1 MTQKDWLKEE
11 IKAYRNYD
19 VAEKSD
25 REIAK
30 LYPGLKASL
39 RHKKAHRLYLE
50 GKYFLARKYADKTR
64 LKTGIEIHP
73 GAKIGKGF
81 VIDHGMGVV
90 IGEMTKICGQ
100 NKTQNGHRNTSGCK
114 NRQGLCHRPRDG
126 SRYRRNDGNRQQRA
140 DISGGYSRRH
150 GKGNGQAS
158 PYDRQQ
164 RGHRVRSKSSRSG
177 KHRRQCQNRRK
188 RGCTHRCSA
197 GQHGCR
203 SACKDNKD
211 KGCEG
216 KQHCRV
222 HAEPCGHTQRNRRTV
237 RQNKRF
243 GKTNCVEGEKVI
255 C

>member
-19 VAEKSD
+19 VAAKSD

-90 IGEMTKICGQ
+90 IGETTEIGNNVLIYQGVTLGGTGKETGKRHPTIGNNVVIGCGAKVLGPVNIGDNAKIAANAVVLTDVPPDSTAVGAPAKIIKITGARV
-100 NKTQNGHRNTSGCK
+100 NNTAASML
-114 NRQGLCHRPRDG
+114 NH
-126 SRYRRNDGNRQQRA
+126 A
-140 DISGGYSRRH
+140 DIPNVIEELYGRINALE
-150 GKGNGQAS
+150 KQIAS
-158 PYDRQQ
+158 
-164 RGHRVRSKSSRSG
+164 K
-177 KHRRQCQNRRK
+177 
-188 RGCTHRCSA
+188 
-197 GQHGCR
+197 
-203 SACKDNKD
+203 
-211 KGCEG
+211 
-216 KQHCRV
+216 
-222 HAEPCGHTQRNRRTV
+222 
-237 RQNKRF
+237 
-243 GKTNCVEGEKVI
+243 EKK
-255 C
+255 

>member
-19 VAEKSD
+19 VAAKSD

-90 IGEMTKICGQ
+90 IGETTEIGNNVLIYQGVTLGGTGKETGKRHPTIGNNVVIGCGAKVLGPVNIGDNAKIAANAVVLTDVPPDSTAVGAPAKIIKIKDARV
-100 NKTQNGHRNTSGCK
+100 NNTAASML
-114 NRQGLCHRPRDG
+114 NH
-126 SRYRRNDGNRQQRA
+126 A
-140 DISGGYSRRH
+140 DIPNVIEELYGRINALE
-150 GKGNGQAS
+150 KQIAS
-158 PYDRQQ
+158 
-164 RGHRVRSKSSRSG
+164 K
-177 KHRRQCQNRRK
+177 
-188 RGCTHRCSA
+188 
-197 GQHGCR
+197 
-203 SACKDNKD
+203 
-211 KGCEG
+211 
-216 KQHCRV
+216 
-222 HAEPCGHTQRNRRTV
+222 
-237 RQNKRF
+237 
-243 GKTNCVEGEKVI
+243 EKK
-255 C
+255 

>member
-19 VAEKSD
+19 VAAKSD

-90 IGEMTKICGQ
+90 IGETTEIGNNVLIYQGVTLGGTGKETGKRHPTIGNNVVIGCGAKVLGPVNIGDNAKIAANAVVLTDVPPDSTAVGAPAKIIKI
-100 NKTQNGHRNTSGCK
+100 NNTAASML
-114 NRQGLCHRPRDG
+114 NH
-126 SRYRRNDGNRQQRA
+126 A
-140 DISGGYSRRH
+140 DIPNVIEELYGRINALE
-150 GKGNGQAS
+150 KQIAS
-158 PYDRQQ
+158 
-164 RGHRVRSKSSRSG
+164 K
-177 KHRRQCQNRRK
+177 
-188 RGCTHRCSA
+188 
-197 GQHGCR
+197 
-203 SACKDNKD
+203 
-211 KGCEG
+211 
-216 KQHCRV
+216 
-222 HAEPCGHTQRNRRTV
+222 
-237 RQNKRF
+237 
-243 GKTNCVEGEKVI
+243 EKK
-255 C
+255 

>member
-19 VAEKSD
+19 VAAKID

-90 IGEMTKICGQ
+90 IGETTEIGNNVLIYQGVTLGGTGKETGKRHPTIGNNVVLGCGAKVLGPVNIGDNAKIAANAVVLTDVPPDSTAVGAPAKIIKITGARV
-100 NKTQNGHRNTSGCK
+100 NNTAASML
-114 NRQGLCHRPRDG
+114 NH
-126 SRYRRNDGNRQQRA
+126 A
-140 DISGGYSRRH
+140 DIPNVIEELYGRINALE
-150 GKGNGQAS
+150 KQIAS
-158 PYDRQQ
+158 
-164 RGHRVRSKSSRSG
+164 K
-177 KHRRQCQNRRK
+177 
-188 RGCTHRCSA
+188 
-197 GQHGCR
+197 
-203 SACKDNKD
+203 
-211 KGCEG
+211 
-216 KQHCRV
+216 
-222 HAEPCGHTQRNRRTV
+222 
-237 RQNKRF
+237 
-243 GKTNCVEGEKVI
+243 EKK
-255 C
+255 

>member
-19 VAEKSD
+19 VAAKSD

-90 IGEMTKICGQ
+90 IGETTEIGNNVLIYQGVTLGGTGKETGKRHPTIGNNVVIGCGAKVLGPVNIGDNAKIAANAVVLTDVPPDSTAVGAPA
-100 NKTQNGHRNTSGCK
+100 KIIKIKGARVNTAASML
-114 NRQGLCHRPRDG
+114 NH
-126 SRYRRNDGNRQQRA
+126 A
-140 DISGGYSRRH
+140 DIPNVIEELYGRINALE
-150 GKGNGQAS
+150 KQIAS
-158 PYDRQQ
+158 
-164 RGHRVRSKSSRSG
+164 K
-177 KHRRQCQNRRK
+177 
-188 RGCTHRCSA
+188 
-197 GQHGCR
+197 
-203 SACKDNKD
+203 
-211 KGCEG
+211 
-216 KQHCRV
+216 
-222 HAEPCGHTQRNRRTV
+222 
-237 RQNKRF
+237 
-243 GKTNCVEGEKVI
+243 EKK
-255 C
+255 

>member
-19 VAEKSD
+19 VAAKSD

-90 IGEMTKICGQ
+90 IGETTEIGNNVLIYQGVTLGGTGKETGKRHPTIGTNVVIGCGAKVLGPVNIGDNAKIAANAVVLTDVPPDSTAVGAPAKIIKIKGARV
-100 NKTQNGHRNTSGCK
+100 NNTAASML
-114 NRQGLCHRPRDG
+114 NH
-126 SRYRRNDGNRQQRA
+126 A
-140 DISGGYSRRH
+140 DIPNVIEELYGRINALE
-150 GKGNGQAS
+150 KQIAS
-158 PYDRQQ
+158 
-164 RGHRVRSKSSRSG
+164 K
-177 KHRRQCQNRRK
+177 
-188 RGCTHRCSA
+188 
-197 GQHGCR
+197 
-203 SACKDNKD
+203 
-211 KGCEG
+211 
-216 KQHCRV
+216 
-222 HAEPCGHTQRNRRTV
+222 
-237 RQNKRF
+237 
-243 GKTNCVEGEKVI
+243 EKK
-255 C
+255 

>member
-19 VAEKSD
+19 VAAKSD

-90 IGEMTKICGQ
+90 IGEATEIGNNVLIYQGVTLGGTGKETGKRHPTIGNNVVIGCGAKVLGPVNIGDNAKIAANAVVLTDVPPDSTAVGAPAKIIKIKGARV
-100 NKTQNGHRNTSGCK
+100 NNTAASML
-114 NRQGLCHRPRDG
+114 NH
-126 SRYRRNDGNRQQRA
+126 A
-140 DISGGYSRRH
+140 DIPNVIEELYGRINALE
-150 GKGNGQAS
+150 KQIAS
-158 PYDRQQ
+158 
-164 RGHRVRSKSSRSG
+164 K
-177 KHRRQCQNRRK
+177 
-188 RGCTHRCSA
+188 
-197 GQHGCR
+197 
-203 SACKDNKD
+203 
-211 KGCEG
+211 
-216 KQHCRV
+216 
-222 HAEPCGHTQRNRRTV
+222 
-237 RQNKRF
+237 
-243 GKTNCVEGEKVI
+243 EKK
-255 C
+255 

>member
-19 VAEKSD
+19 VAAKSD

-90 IGEMTKICGQ
+90 IGETTEIG
-100 NKTQNGHRNTSGCK
+100 NNVLIY
-114 NRQGLCHRPRDG
+114 QGVT
-126 SRYRRNDGNRQQRA
+126 
-140 DISGGYSRRH
+140 
-150 GKGNGQAS
+150 
-158 PYDRQQ
+158 RQQ

-211 KGCEG
+211 KGREG

-222 HAEPCGHTQRNRRTV
+222 HAEPCGHTQRNRRAV

>member
-19 VAEKSD
+19 VAAKSD

-90 IGEMTKICGQ
+90 IGETTEIGNNVLIYQGVTLGGTGKETGKRHPTIGNNVVIGCGAKVLGPVNIGDNAKIAANAVVLTDVPPDSTAVGAPAKIIKIKGARV
-100 NKTQNGHRNTSGCK
+100 NNTTASML
-114 NRQGLCHRPRDG
+114 NH
-126 SRYRRNDGNRQQRA
+126 A
-140 DISGGYSRRH
+140 DIPNVIEELYGRINALE
-150 GKGNGQAS
+150 KQIAS
-158 PYDRQQ
+158 
-164 RGHRVRSKSSRSG
+164 K
-177 KHRRQCQNRRK
+177 
-188 RGCTHRCSA
+188 
-197 GQHGCR
+197 
-203 SACKDNKD
+203 
-211 KGCEG
+211 
-216 KQHCRV
+216 
-222 HAEPCGHTQRNRRTV
+222 
-237 RQNKRF
+237 
-243 GKTNCVEGEKVI
+243 EKK
-255 C
+255 

>member
-19 VAEKSD
+19 VAAKSD

-90 IGEMTKICGQ
+90 IGETTEIGNNGLIYQGVTLGGTGKETGKRHPTIGNNVVIGCGAKVLGPVNIGDNAKIAANAVVLTDVPPDSTAVGAPAKIIKIKGARV
-100 NKTQNGHRNTSGCK
+100 NNTAASML
-114 NRQGLCHRPRDG
+114 NH
-126 SRYRRNDGNRQQRA
+126 A
-140 DISGGYSRRH
+140 DIPNVIEELYGRINALE
-150 GKGNGQAS
+150 KQIAS
-158 PYDRQQ
+158 
-164 RGHRVRSKSSRSG
+164 K
-177 KHRRQCQNRRK
+177 
-188 RGCTHRCSA
+188 
-197 GQHGCR
+197 
-203 SACKDNKD
+203 
-211 KGCEG
+211 
-216 KQHCRV
+216 
-222 HAEPCGHTQRNRRTV
+222 
-237 RQNKRF
+237 
-243 GKTNCVEGEKVI
+243 EKK
-255 C
+255 

>member
-19 VAEKSD
+19 VAAKSD

-90 IGEMTKICGQ
+90 IGETTEIGNNVLIYQGVTLGGTGKETGKRHPTIGNNVVIGCGAKVLGPVNIGDNAKIAANAVVLTDVTPDSTAVGAPAKIIKIKGARV
-100 NKTQNGHRNTSGCK
+100 NNTAASML
-114 NRQGLCHRPRDG
+114 NH
-126 SRYRRNDGNRQQRA
+126 A
-140 DISGGYSRRH
+140 DIPNVIEELYGRINALE
-150 GKGNGQAS
+150 KQIAS
-158 PYDRQQ
+158 
-164 RGHRVRSKSSRSG
+164 K
-177 KHRRQCQNRRK
+177 
-188 RGCTHRCSA
+188 
-197 GQHGCR
+197 
-203 SACKDNKD
+203 
-211 KGCEG
+211 
-216 KQHCRV
+216 
-222 HAEPCGHTQRNRRTV
+222 
-237 RQNKRF
+237 
-243 GKTNCVEGEKVI
+243 EKK
-255 C
+255 

>member
-19 VAEKSD
+19 VAAKSD

-90 IGEMTKICGQ
+90 IGETAEIGNNVLIYQGVTLGGTGKETGKRHPTIGNNVVIGCGAKVLGPVNIGDNAKIAANAVVLTDVPPDSTAVGAPAKIIKIKGARV
-100 NKTQNGHRNTSGCK
+100 NNTAASML
-114 NRQGLCHRPRDG
+114 NH
-126 SRYRRNDGNRQQRA
+126 A
-140 DISGGYSRRH
+140 DIPNVIEELYGRINALE
-150 GKGNGQAS
+150 KQIAS
-158 PYDRQQ
+158 
-164 RGHRVRSKSSRSG
+164 K
-177 KHRRQCQNRRK
+177 
-188 RGCTHRCSA
+188 
-197 GQHGCR
+197 
-203 SACKDNKD
+203 
-211 KGCEG
+211 
-216 KQHCRV
+216 
-222 HAEPCGHTQRNRRTV
+222 
-237 RQNKRF
+237 
-243 GKTNCVEGEKVI
+243 EKK
-255 C
+255 

>member
-19 VAEKSD
+19 VAAKSD

-90 IGEMTKICGQ
+90 IGETTEIGNNVLIYQGVTLGGTGKETGKRHPTIG
-100 NKTQNGHRNTSGCK
+100 NNVVIGC
-114 NRQGLCHRPRDG
+114 
-126 SRYRRNDGNRQQRA
+126 
-140 DISGGYSRRH
+140 
-150 GKGNGQAS
+150 
-158 PYDRQQ
+158 
-164 RGHRVRSKSSRSG
+164 RSKSSRSG